1 MEFLPKQSSLHIL
14 QERAVDGDIGY
25 IRYGK
30 EVTMAKVPDFLLHHD
45 GDSVAVAND
54 DLQPGT
60 LEGLSVKEQTKHTAV
75 LNHAIPLG
83 HKFALKD
90 HAEGEAIIKYGIKVG
105 IASQPIKKGDY
116 VHTHNMRSYR
126 WEASR
131 A

>member
-1 MEFLPKQSSLHIL
+1 MHIL
-14 QERAVDGDIGY
+14 QGCEVDGDVFSN
-25 IRYGK
+25 RERR
-30 EVTMAKVPDFLLHHD
+30 EVEMAKVPDFLLHHD

-60 LEGLSVKEQTKHTAV
+60 LQGLSVKEQTPHTAI

-105 IASQPIKKGDY
+105 IASEPIKKGDY

>member
-1 MEFLPKQSSLHIL
+1 
-14 QERAVDGDIGY
+14 
-25 IRYGK
+25 
-30 EVTMAKVPDFLLHHD
+30 MAQVPDFLLHHD

-60 LEGLSVKEQTKHTAV
+60 LQGLSVKEQTQH
-75 LNHAIPLG
+75 
-83 HKFALKD
+83 
-90 HAEGEAIIKYGIKVG
+90 KYGIKVG

>member
-1 MEFLPKQSSLHIL
+1 
-14 QERAVDGDIGY
+14 
-25 IRYGK
+25 
-30 EVTMAKVPDFLLHHD
+30 MAKVPDFLLHHD
-45 GDSVAVAND
+45 GDSVEVAND

-60 LEGLSVKEQTKHTAV
+60 LEGLSVKEQSKHTAV

-83 HKFALKD
+83 HKFALRD

-105 IASQPIKKGDY
+105 IASKPIKTGDY

>member
-1 MEFLPKQSSLHIL
+1 
-14 QERAVDGDIGY
+14 
-25 IRYGK
+25 
-30 EVTMAKVPDFLLHHD
+30 MARVPDFLLHHD

-60 LEGLSVKEQTKHTAV
+60 LYGLSVKEQSEHTAV

-83 HKFALKD
+83 HKFALRD

-131 A
+131 RSEEHTV

>member
-1 MEFLPKQSSLHIL
+1 MVVSN
-14 QERAVDGDIGY
+14 R
-25 IRYGK
+25 GK
-30 EVTMAKVPDFLLHHD
+30 KGFMANNPPQFLLHHD
-45 GDSVAVAND
+45 GDSVAVAVD

-60 LEGLSVKEQTKHTAV
+60 LNGASVKEGTFHTAV
-75 LNHAIPLG
+75 LNQAIPLG

-90 HAEGEAIIKYGIKVG
+90 HAAGEAIIKYGIQVG
-105 IASQPIKKGDY
+105 LASQPIKKGDY

>member
-1 MEFLPKQSSLHIL
+1 M
-14 QERAVDGDIGY
+14 
-25 IRYGK
+25 
-30 EVTMAKVPDFLLHHD
+30 TMAKRVPDFLLHHD

-54 DLQPGT
+54 DLQPGE
-60 LEGLSVKEQTKHTAV
+60 LYGLSVKEQSEHKAV

-90 HAEGEAIIKYGIKVG
+90 HAEGEAIIKYGIQVG
-105 IASQPIKKGDY
+105 IASAPIKRGDY

-126 WEASR
+126 WQASR